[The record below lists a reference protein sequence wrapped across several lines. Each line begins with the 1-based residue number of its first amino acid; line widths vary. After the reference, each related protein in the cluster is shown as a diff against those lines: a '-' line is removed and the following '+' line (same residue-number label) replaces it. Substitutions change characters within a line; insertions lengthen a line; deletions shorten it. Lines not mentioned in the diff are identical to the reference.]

1 MNNQK
6 RKRNRAG
13 SFFLAL
19 VMLIICIVPAAA
31 GGLANS
37 TLAVGLKQLLNDVS
51 IFLVILC
58 PIAAAAASVYFAI
71 RRAISD
77 EQDGKL
83 WEKRIKTAI
92 ICGVGGCL
100 VSTLIALLSS
110 YF

>member
-6 RKRNRAG
+6 RKRNTAG

-83 WEKRIKTAI
+83 
-92 ICGVGGCL
+92 
-100 VSTLIALLSS
+100 
-110 YF
+110 